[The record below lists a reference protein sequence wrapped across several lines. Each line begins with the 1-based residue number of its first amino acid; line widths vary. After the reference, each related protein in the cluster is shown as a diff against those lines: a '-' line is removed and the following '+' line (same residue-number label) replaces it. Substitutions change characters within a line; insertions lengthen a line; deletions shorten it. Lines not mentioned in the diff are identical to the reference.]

1 MAIVNENVRIVKLL
15 LDHGASVHERCLGS
29 FFMPIDQKDKANGP
43 IKKVLDRL
51 RVFKDREE
59 VDTKRSSNVEM
70 EIDQMDLQSNE
81 FNTFSTDY
89 NGYAYWGEYPL
100 SFAACLGLADCY
112 KLLLAKGADPDRQDS
127 NGNATLHMTVIADRI
142 DMFDLC
148 FSNGANLNIVNKQN
162 FTPLTLAAKLKR
174 VNVSGLEYTRTRNNV
189 EFCASLAIK
198 LD

>member
-29 FFMPIDQKDKANGP
+29 FFLPTDQKDKANGP
-43 IKKVLDRL
+43 IKRVLD
-51 RVFKDREE
+51 KMKAPKEGEE
-59 VDTKRSSNVEM
+59 SDKKRINIEM
-70 EIDQMDLQSNE
+70 ELDQIDLQSNH

-89 NGYAYWGEYPL
+89 DGYAYWGEYPL

-112 KLLLAKGADPDRQDS
+112 KLLLAKGANPDRQDS
-127 NGNATLHMTVIADRI
+127 NGNATLHMAVIADRI

-148 FSNGANLNIVNKQN
+148 YSNGANLDIVNKQN

-174 VNVSGLEYTRTRNNV
+174 VDVSCWDSNRAAPILR
-189 EFCASLAIK
+189 S
-198 LD
+198 